1 MWETAEDVKEGRWP
15 SVCPPLSYVHDAL
28 TGSSV
33 YVCTTFR
40 WTHGAAVR
48 KVSNSRPTDPF
59 GAPRLRSVAN
69 LSPDSSRDI
78 SLTMD
83 SRHSRI
89 RSPSRFRE
97 CLHALHSPRDL
108 REAITSLRLA
118 IKITSAFLACDETP
132 SLLEPVVFTDFPA
145 LEGLHVLIGSSF
157 RYNHLG
163 NTRRQTEFVESAVTE
178 QNPGLEVT
186 FEDGYWDSLGKTEN
200 RADYR
205 FFGT

>member
-1 MWETAEDVKEGRWP
+1 
-15 SVCPPLSYVHDAL
+15 
-28 TGSSV
+28 
-33 YVCTTFR
+33 
-40 WTHGAAVR
+40 
-48 KVSNSRPTDPF
+48 VSNSRPTDSF

-78 SLTMD
+78 
-83 SRHSRI
+83 
-89 RSPSRFRE
+89 
-97 CLHALHSPRDL
+97 PRDL

-118 IKITSAFLACDETP
+118 IKITSAILACDETP
-132 SLLEPVVFTDFPA
+132 SVLEPVGFTDFPA
-145 LEGLHVLIGSSF
+145 LKGLRVLIGSSF
-157 RYNHLG
+157 RYNHLE